1 MMLEWLLVLMVHIV
15 RVVVLRCHIFP
26 CIVIRRSIYWAV
38 RIRFVHHVVV
48 EVVQQI
54 HVVVVQV
61 IFIVVSLIEI
71 VHDGAASFL
80 LIELLK
86 VFLHFKMGV
95 EIDQTLA
102 NDSDKLHLMQKDR
115 VEGGHVLLD
124 VRAGLVNFVKEHH
137 FLFDKVDYIIDV
149 RSVAPNELF
158 FLRQNHLH

>member
-26 CIVIRRSIYWAV
+26 CIVIGRSIYWAV

-102 NDSDKLHLMQKDR
+102 NDSDKLHLMQKD
-115 VEGGHVLLD
+115 
-124 VRAGLVNFVKEHH
+124 
-137 FLFDKVDYIIDV
+137 
-149 RSVAPNELF
+149 
-158 FLRQNHLH
+158 